1 MGQGWGTEVVRP
13 HARLW
18 AEPAGPSPWLPA
30 LWVRSPHYFSRL
42 RCLPLCPSLVS
53 LDLSA
58 NPEVSTAGLEE
69 LLGALQE
76 RPQALSFLGLS
87 GELGMVAT
95 CFTSTGDAAPSSGV
109 CLRPRCLL

>member
-1 MGQGWGTEVVRP
+1 MVQP

-18 AEPAGPSPWLPA
+18 SEPAGPSPWLPA
-30 LWVRSPHYFSRL
+30 LWVQSPHYFPCL

-69 LLGALQE
+69 LLGTLQE
-76 RPQALSFLGLS
+76 RPQGLSFLGLS

-95 CFTSTGDAAPSSGV
+95 CFTRVVTQLPFQGPA
-109 CLRPRCLL
+109 